1 MSSDV
6 LRNPSPRRW
15 RFTWEALAHIPTLRI
30 YLFHPDVHPSA
41 LCGNLSAS
49 LRLDQSLLLVSW
61 IHDRTGEGTGD
72 VVFLRVP
79 VPKVLI
85 DPSCPMECRAMDDH
99 IEIKLALVLPVDH
112 PVMMDLRGV
121 LDSDMGE
128 MGRQEGGLSDR
139 LVPLPLDLDIKNLSA
154 GGVHFFCKSC
164 STKLTKQP
172 LRHFVEMPSV
182 NWREVADNW
191 FGACC
196 CSFGG
201 ISEKIVCQ
209 YINRYSCHE
218 DGFSNHKNKEL
229 VACNVINDSVKGG
242 SVQDFVEDNADGG
255 VMPGSSSKGDLCMD
269 LATEPSTRKNTDLL
283 FCPVLKSSDI
293 CNNVQQRTDC
303 GLKGSSNPIGS
314 SLDEIQSTHA
324 NFLNLNLDNCCGS
337 SGKPLPEPSDWF
349 PSEAH
354 CNICDHKS
362 NNLVNYASGGSMLDV
377 SIMPAKAQESMTS
390 SGLSGSQKW
399 LHNSSLGG
407 GFIVRTLS
415 LSNDI
420 EWVGFSCKKC
430 SSMIGCYPSFKST
443 NIPVDGGIRL
453 FKCYISTSVPVGGP
467 CDIFRNH
474 TLQRVLANV
483 FLEGAEEELSYRI
496 IVRDLK
502 LKSPMLLLVLLNS
515 KAWSSSG
522 YCSENSMGSLSA
534 ADLQPVLK
542 VLYSD
547 CSIASE
553 ANSRIIED
561 WSTRNHADEVYMTT
575 CLVDELI
582 MCLKSALYKLPPSCS
597 SLQGMSL
604 SFLER
609 NFENIMDDNAHLTN
623 TKIGQYCEPST

>member
-1 MSSDV
+1 
-6 LRNPSPRRW
+6 
-15 RFTWEALAHIPTLRI
+15 
-30 YLFHPDVHPSA
+30 
-41 LCGNLSAS
+41 
-49 LRLDQSLLLVSW
+49 
-61 IHDRTGEGTGD
+61 
-72 VVFLRVP
+72 
-79 VPKVLI
+79 
-85 DPSCPMECRAMDDH
+85 
-99 IEIKLALVLPVDH
+99 
-112 PVMMDLRGV
+112 
-121 LDSDMGE
+121 
-128 MGRQEGGLSDR
+128 
-139 LVPLPLDLDIKNLSA
+139 
-154 GGVHFFCKSC
+154 
-164 STKLTKQP
+164 
-172 LRHFVEMPSV
+172 MPSV

-218 DGFSNHKNKEL
+218 GTCLLDGASIIICQDDLEGYSFQELLDGFSNHKNKEL

-242 SVQDFVEDNADGG
+242 SVQDFVEDNADG
-255 VMPGSSSKGDLCMD
+255 
-269 LATEPSTRKNTDLL
+269 
-283 FCPVLKSSDI
+283 
-293 CNNVQQRTDC
+293 
-303 GLKGSSNPIGS
+303 
-314 SLDEIQSTHA
+314 
-324 NFLNLNLDNCCGS
+324 
-337 SGKPLPEPSDWF
+337 EPSDWF

-407 GFIVRTLS
+407 GFIVRTLN

-553 ANSRIIED
+553 ANSRVHGWFCAFLYLDTMNLILLSLLVKRSHRED
-561 WSTRNHADEVYMTT
+561 YSKSSEVVLEHGVKTNWVQNGIWT
-575 CLVDELI
+575 L
-582 MCLKSALYKLPPSCS
+582 
-597 SLQGMSL
+597 GGTNL
-604 SFLER
+604 S
-609 NFENIMDDNAHLTN
+609 
-623 TKIGQYCEPST
+623 KYVK